1 MDSFM
6 EDKSSRN
13 TNLCQALQELKD
25 AKLQRVEI
33 EEKKAM
39 RKLFTNGGHERGLLV
54 STIDTFC
61 NLKHKNITDQ
71 ERDFVMNQAFIDI
84 YNNIESLRDVNAGVA
99 WCLTIFKNK
108 YFDYLDSENADKRGG
123 KVKKVLLDADT
134 DNDVSKDKQDY
145 DVISNSLLKL
155 SDVQK
160 DIVDCMQENFK
171 LFAKKEPNRALAIA
185 LKHQDVY
192 NPRAS
197 YLKEAIKKF
206 IVPVRTISSSQN
218 MKLSSD
224 EISILLDKTNAAN
237 VDVYISESKKKL
249 QPYIKKCRDLIL

>member
-1 MDSFM
+1 MQN
-6 EDKSSRN
+6 KNIRN

-25 AKLQRVEI
+25 AKLKGIEI

-39 RKLFTNGGHERGLLV
+39 RKLFTNAKGESGLLV
-54 STIDTFC
+54 SAINSFC
-61 NLKHKNITDQ
+61 FHNFKYISLEDKNFLMNITF
-71 ERDFVMNQAFIDI
+71 ENI
-84 YNNIESLRDVNAGVA
+84 YKNIESLRNIDTGVA
-99 WCLTIFKNK
+99 WCFSIFKKK
-108 YFDYLDSENADKRGG
+108 YQDYLDSENADKRGG
-123 KVKKVLLDADT
+123 NVIKVSLDDDT
-134 DNDVSKDKQDY
+134 DDVSKDKLENEA
-145 DVISNSLLKL
+145 SNSLSKL
-155 SDVQK
+155 SEIQK
-160 DIVDCMQENFK
+160 EIVDCIQENFK